1 MREERHSREFRMAKI
16 EGVFRDVCEAT
27 EFVTIVT
34 SGDDGPH
41 VVGNWGDYMRVLGI
55 KENMII
61 FPAGSYQQT
70 EKNLRRNNKIQLLVA
85 SKKVQGTR
93 SPGQGCLIIGTGAI
107 LNSGDIVDAVKAN
120 FPWARGAMVIH
131 VEDVKTQ
138 L

>member
-1 MREERHSREFRMAKI
+1 MTKI
-16 EGVFRDVCEAT
+16 EGVCLDVCEAT

-34 SGDDGPH
+34 TGDNGPH
-41 VVGNWGDYMRVLGI
+41 VVGNWGDYMRALGI

-61 FPAGSYQQT
+61 FPAGRYHQT
-70 EKNLRRNNKIQLLVA
+70 EKNLRRNNRIQLLVA

-93 SPGQGCLIIGTGAI
+93 SPGQGCLIIGAGEI
-107 LNSGDIVDAVKAN
+107 LSAGDIVDAVKTK

>member
-1 MREERHSREFRMAKI
+1 MTKI
-16 EGVFRDVCEAT
+16 EGVCRDVCEAT

-34 SGDDGPH
+34 TGDEGPH

-55 KENMII
+55 KENMIV
-61 FPAGSYQQT
+61 FPAGRYQQT
-70 EKNLRRNNKIQLLVA
+70 EKNLLKNNRIQLLVA

-93 SPGQGCLIIGTGAI
+93 SPGQGCLITGTGEI
-107 LNSGDIVDAVKAN
+107 LDSGEIVDAVKTK
-120 FPWARGAMVIH
+120 FPWARGAMVVH

>member
-1 MREERHSREFRMAKI
+1 MSKM
-16 EGVFRDVCEAT
+16 EGICRDVCDAT

-55 KENMII
+55 KKDMIV
-61 FPAGSYQQT
+61 FPAGRYHQT
-70 EKNLRRNNKIQLLVA
+70 EKNLRKNDRIQLLVA

-93 SPGQGCLIIGTGAI
+93 SLGQGCLIIGIGEIVSA
-107 LNSGDIVDAVKAN
+107 GDIVDAVKAK
-120 FPWARGAMVIH
+120 FPWARGAMIVH

>member
-1 MREERHSREFRMAKI
+1 MTTI
-16 EGVFRDVCEAT
+16 EGVCRDVCEET

-34 SGDDGPH
+34 TGDDGPH

-55 KENMII
+55 KENVIV
-61 FPAGSYQQT
+61 FPAGRYQQT
-70 EKNLRRNNKIQLLVA
+70 EKNLLKNNRIQLLVA

-93 SPGQGCLIIGTGAI
+93 SPGQGCLIIGTGEI
-107 LNSGDIVDAVKAN
+107 LSSGDIVDAVKAK